1 MGNTKTEN
9 VVKKKKNTK
18 KKNGSIFGVL
28 SFLFKIM
35 NGKDK
40 LSFFALVLAN
50 AINGFFK
57 LLPTQI
63 TAMLVSLIAG
73 QDAYVFG
80 IFVSK
85 TSDILLVILLGAIS
99 VLVPYIFSQVLGY
112 WKNRFALRI
121 LLKTKSVAYGWAT
134 TPRKNLNLG
143 MTIGDAT
150 YRINDS
156 IVDIEFVLNT
166 LFDTIVPQVCMAV
179 LSFVFV
185 CFMEIWASPVL
196 IAGMLLSYL
205 TYFVRSKVEIPV
217 INVMERNSARIT
229 NFMVNTLGNLTQIN
243 LSQSQTIESEN
254 LKKRTDD
261 FMDSSKKRF
270 RVWEW
275 YWIANT
281 FINVI
286 CTFGI
291 MAICALRVRSGEIL
305 ASDIVI
311 INNYVA
317 NVFNPI
323 QNCGWFLNSSTQLMT
338 KINRLLELKPTPK
351 SSIDTSKDN
360 YSKPIEKITLKDV
373 TVLNDDDT
381 RIENINYSLNR
392 GELTVVTGESGGGKT
407 TSLRALLGIAE
418 RESGDIIINDE
429 YKAKSMYS
437 FIDRFSVV
445 MQSPYIFNRDVK
457 DNVYYPNVE
466 PTQRSKETIKG
477 LNMGRIINKKFDEDS
492 EQEMQ
497 YKLSGG
503 EKKRICVLRGLIQ
516 EKEVY
521 VFDEPTNELDAEN
534 TRKVLDYINE
544 LKTHSIV
551 MVVTHDKRMIDKA
564 DKVVVINNNKIS
576 SLKAD

>member
-1 MGNTKTEN
+1 MGNTK
-9 VVKKKKNTK
+9 VKKVNK

-28 SFLFKIM
+28 SFLYKIM
-35 NGKDK
+35 DRKDK
-40 LSFFALVLAN
+40 LNFYLLILAN
-50 AINGFFK
+50 AVNGFFK

-85 TSDILLVILLGAIS
+85 TSNILMVILFGAIS
-99 VLVPYIFSQVLGY
+99 VLVPYILSQVLGY
-112 WKNRFALRI
+112 WKNKFALSI

-166 LFDTIVPQVCMAV
+166 LFDTIIPQVCMAV
-179 LSFVFV
+179 MSFVFV
-185 CFMEIWASPVL
+185 CFMEIWAVPVL
-196 IAGMLLSYL
+196 VGGMLLSYL
-205 TYFVRSKVEIPV
+205 SYFVRSKVEIPV
-217 INVMERNSARIT
+217 INVMEKNSARIT

-243 LSQSQTIESEN
+243 LSQSQTMESEN

-261 FMDSSKKRF
+261 YMESSKKRF
-270 RVWEW
+270 HVWEW
-275 YWIANT
+275 YWIVNT
-281 FINVI
+281 IINVG

-291 MAICALRVRSGEIL
+291 MAICAMRVRSGEIL

-338 KINRLLELKPTPK
+338 KINRLLELKPTTK
-351 SSIDTSKDN
+351 NSIDTSKDK
-360 YSKPIEKITLKDV
+360 YDKPIEKITLKNV

-381 RIENINYSLNR
+381 LIENINYTLSR

-466 PTQRSKETIKG
+466 PTQRSRETIKG
-477 LNMGRIINKKFDEDS
+477 LNMGKIINKKFDEDS

-503 EKKRICVLRGLIQ
+503 EKKRVCVLRGLIQ
-516 EKEVY
+516 DKEVY

-544 LKTHSIV
+544 LKTHAIV

-564 DKVVVINNNKIS
+564 DKVVTINNNKVTQ
-576 SLKAD
+576 LKAD

>member
-1 MGNTKTEN
+1 MGNTKS
-9 VVKKKKNTK
+9 KKVNK

-28 SFLFKIM
+28 SFLYKIM
-35 NGKDK
+35 DRKDK
-40 LSFFALVLAN
+40 LNFYLLILAN
-50 AINGFFK
+50 AVNGFFK

-85 TSDILLVILLGAIS
+85 TSNILMVILFGALS
-99 VLVPYIFSQVLGY
+99 VLVPYILSQVLGY
-112 WKNRFALRI
+112 WKNKFALSI

-166 LFDTIVPQVCMAV
+166 LFDTIIPQVCMAV
-179 LSFVFV
+179 MSFVFV
-185 CFMEIWASPVL
+185 CFMEIWAVPVL
-196 IAGMLLSYL
+196 VGGMLLSYL
-205 TYFVRSKVEIPV
+205 SYYVRSKVEIPV

-243 LSQSQTIESEN
+243 LSQSQTMESEN

-261 FMDSSKKRF
+261 YMDSSKKRF

-281 FINVI
+281 LINVG

-291 MAICALRVRSGEIL
+291 MAICAMRVRSGEIL

-360 YSKPIEKITLKDV
+360 YNKPIEKITLKNV

-381 RIENINYSLNR
+381 LIENINYSLKR

-503 EKKRICVLRGLIQ
+503 EKKRVCVLRGLIQ

-544 LKTHSIV
+544 LKTHAIV

-564 DKVVVINNNKIS
+564 DKVVTINNNKVTQ
-576 SLKAD
+576 LKAD

>member
-1 MGNTKTEN
+1 MGKVKVEN
-9 VVKKKKNTK
+9 VKHIDNKKDKNK
-18 KKNGSIFGVL
+18 SIIGVIG
-28 SFLFKIM
+28 FLWKIM
-35 NGKDK
+35 NRKERM
-40 LSFFALVLAN
+40 LFILQIFAY
-50 AINGFFK
+50 AINGFFR

-63 TAMLVSLIAG
+63 TAMLISLIAG
-73 QDAYVFG
+73 QDCFVFG
-80 IFVSK
+80 LFISKTANIFV
-85 TSDILLVILLGAIS
+85 VIGLSALC
-99 VLVPYIFSQVLGY
+99 VLVPYLSNEILGY
-112 WKNRFALRI
+112 FKNKFALSI
-121 LLKTKSVAYGWAT
+121 LLKVKRIGYDWAT

-156 IVDIEFVLNT
+156 IVDIDFILNT
-166 LFDTIVPQVCMAV
+166 FFDTIVPQVCMAIM
-179 LSFVFV
+179 SFTFV
-185 CFMEIWASPVL
+185 CFMELWSMPVL
-196 IAGMLLSYL
+196 VLGMLLSL
-205 TYFVRSKVEIPV
+205 LAFIVRSKIEIPI
-217 INVMERNSARIT
+217 INKMEKRSARIT

-243 LSQSQTIESEN
+243 LSQSQTMESEN

-261 FMDSSKKRF
+261 YLNTASKRF
-270 RVWEW
+270 NIFKY
-275 YWIANT
+275 YWIV
-281 FINVI
+281 NVLI
-286 CTFGI
+286 TVLCTYGI
-291 MAICALRVRSGEIL
+291 MAICAMRVRSGEIL

-338 KINRLLELKPTPK
+338 KINRLKELMPNHKN
-351 SSIDTSKDN
+351 SIDISKDN
-360 YSKPIEKITLKDV
+360 YQKPIEKITLKNV
-373 TVLNDDDT
+373 TVINDDDT
-381 RIENINYSLNR
+381 IIENINYTLKR

-418 RESGDIIINDE
+418 RQSGDIIINDE

-445 MQSPYIFNRDVK
+445 MQSPFIFNRDVK

-466 PTQRSKETIKG
+466 VTPRSKEIIKG
-477 LNMGRIINKKFDEDS
+477 LNMGKVINKKFDEDS

-534 TRKVLDYINE
+534 TNRVLDYINM
-544 LKTHSIV
+544 LKENAIV

-564 DKVVVINNNKIS
+564 DKVITVNNNKIV
-576 SLKAD
+576 KY

>member
-1 MGNTKTEN
+1 MENTKVKN
-9 VVKKKKNTK
+9 VAKKKEKNS
-18 KKNGSIFGVL
+18 SIFGVIA
-28 SFLFKIM
+28 FLFGIM
-35 NGKDK
+35 DTKERINFI
-40 LSFFALVLAN
+40 LMTFAN
-50 AINGFFK
+50 AVNGFFK

-73 QDAYVFG
+73 QDSYIFG

-85 TSDILLVILLGAIS
+85 NSNILVVIGLGALS
-99 VLVPYIFSQVLGY
+99 VLIPYLFNQVLGY
-112 WKNRFALRI
+112 LKNKFSLSI
-121 LLKTKSVAYGWAT
+121 LLKTKRVAYDWAT

-156 IVDIEFVLNT
+156 IVDIDFVLNSY
-166 LFDTIVPQVCMAV
+166 FDTIVPQICMAI
-179 LSFVFV
+179 LSFIFV
-185 CFMEIWASPVL
+185 CFMELWAIPVL
-196 IAGMLLSYL
+196 ILGMMLSAL
-205 TYFVRSKVEIPV
+205 AFVVRSKVEIPV
-217 INVMERNSARIT
+217 INTTEKHNARIT
-229 NFMVNTLGNLTQIN
+229 NFLVNSLGNLTQIN
-243 LSQSQTIESEN
+243 LSQSQKYESEN

-261 FMDSSKKRF
+261 YLDSSKKRF
-270 RVWEW
+270 KIWEY
-275 YWIANT
+275 YWIVNT
-281 FINVI
+281 VINVA
-286 CTFGI
+286 CTYGI
-291 MAICALRVRSGEIL
+291 MALCAVRVRSGQIL

-338 KINRLLELKPTPK
+338 KIKRLLELKPTAK
-351 SSIDTSKDN
+351 NSIDTSKDN
-360 YSKPIEKITLKDV
+360 YSKPIESITLKDV
-373 TVLNDDDT
+373 TVVNDNDT
-381 RIENINYSLNR
+381 VIKDINYTLNK

-418 RESGDIIINDE
+418 RQSGDIIINNE
-429 YKAKSMYS
+429 YKVKSMYS

-466 PTQRSKETIKG
+466 PTQKSKETIKG
-477 LNMGRIINKKFDEDS
+477 LNMGRVINKKFDEDS

-516 EKEVY
+516 DKQVY

-534 TRKVLDYINE
+534 TNKVLDYINE
-544 LKTHSIV
+544 LKENAIV

-564 DKVVVINNNKIS
+564 DKVIQINNACTKVMS
-576 SLKAD
+576 

>member
-1 MGNTKTEN
+1 MENTKVKN
-9 VVKKKKNTK
+9 VAKKKEKNS
-18 KKNGSIFGVL
+18 SIFGVIA
-28 SFLFKIM
+28 FLFGIM
-35 NGKDK
+35 DTKERINFI
-40 LSFFALVLAN
+40 LMTFAN
-50 AINGFFK
+50 AVNGFFK

-73 QDAYVFG
+73 QDSYIFG

-85 TSDILLVILLGAIS
+85 NSNILVVIGLGALS
-99 VLVPYIFSQVLGY
+99 VLIPYLFNQVLGY
-112 WKNRFALRI
+112 LKNKFSLSI
-121 LLKTKSVAYGWAT
+121 LLKTKRVAYDWAT

-156 IVDIEFVLNT
+156 IVDIDFVLNSY
-166 LFDTIVPQVCMAV
+166 FDTIVPQICMAI
-179 LSFVFV
+179 LSFIFV
-185 CFMEIWASPVL
+185 CFMELWAIPVL
-196 IAGMLLSYL
+196 ILGMILSA
-205 TYFVRSKVEIPV
+205 FAFVVRSKVEIPV
-217 INVMERNSARIT
+217 INTTEKHNARIT
-229 NFMVNTLGNLTQIN
+229 NFLVNSLGNLTQIN
-243 LSQSQTIESEN
+243 LSQSQKYESEN

-261 FMDSSKKRF
+261 YLDSSKKRF
-270 RVWEW
+270 KIWEC
-275 YWIANT
+275 YWIVNT
-281 FINVI
+281 VINVA
-286 CTFGI
+286 CTYGI
-291 MAICALRVRSGEIL
+291 MALCAVRVRSGQIL

-338 KINRLLELKPTPK
+338 KIKRLLELKPTAK
-351 SSIDTSKDN
+351 NSIDTSKDN
-360 YSKPIEKITLKDV
+360 YSKPIESITLKDV
-373 TVLNDDDT
+373 TVVNDNDT
-381 RIENINYSLNR
+381 VIKDINYTLNK

-418 RESGDIIINDE
+418 RQSGDIIINNE
-429 YKAKSMYS
+429 YKVKSMYS

-466 PTQRSKETIKG
+466 PTQKSKETIKG
-477 LNMGRIINKKFDEDS
+477 LNMGRVINKKFDEDS

-516 EKEVY
+516 DKQVY

-534 TRKVLDYINE
+534 TNKVLDYINE
-544 LKTHSIV
+544 LKENAIV

-564 DKVVVINNNKIS
+564 DKVIQINNACTKVMS
-576 SLKAD
+576 

>member
-1 MGNTKTEN
+1 MGNTKT
-9 VVKKKKNTK
+9 KKANK

-28 SFLFKIM
+28 SFLYKIM
-35 NGKDK
+35 DRKDK
-40 LSFFALVLAN
+40 LNFYLLILAN
-50 AINGFFK
+50 AVNGFFK

-85 TSDILLVILLGAIS
+85 TSNILMVILFGALS
-99 VLVPYIFSQVLGY
+99 VLVPYILSQVLGY
-112 WKNRFALRI
+112 WKNKFALSI

-166 LFDTIVPQVCMAV
+166 LFDTIIPQVCMAV
-179 LSFVFV
+179 MSFVFV
-185 CFMEIWASPVL
+185 CFMEIWAVPVL
-196 IAGMLLSYL
+196 VGGMLLSYL
-205 TYFVRSKVEIPV
+205 SYYVRSKVEIPV

-243 LSQSQTIESEN
+243 LSQSQTMESEN

-261 FMDSSKKRF
+261 YMDSSKKRF

-281 FINVI
+281 LINVG

-291 MAICALRVRSGEIL
+291 MAICAMRVRSGEIL

-338 KINRLLELKPTPK
+338 KINRLLELKPTTK

-360 YSKPIEKITLKDV
+360 YNKPIEKITLKNV

-381 RIENINYSLNR
+381 LIENINYSLKR

-503 EKKRICVLRGLIQ
+503 EKKRVCVLRGLIQ

-544 LKTHSIV
+544 LKTHAIV

-564 DKVVVINNNKIS
+564 DKVVTINNNKVTQ
-576 SLKAD
+576 LKAD

>member
-1 MGNTKTEN
+1 MGNTK
-9 VVKKKKNTK
+9 VKKVNK

-28 SFLFKIM
+28 SFLYKIM
-35 NGKDK
+35 DGKDK
-40 LSFFALVLAN
+40 LNFYLLILAN
-50 AINGFFK
+50 AVNGFFK
-57 LLPTQI
+57 LIPTQI

-85 TSDILLVILLGAIS
+85 TSNILLVILIGALS
-99 VLVPYIFSQVLGY
+99 VLVPYILSQVLGY
-112 WKNRFALRI
+112 WKNKFALGI

-166 LFDTIVPQVCMAV
+166 LFDTIIPQVCMAV

-185 CFMEIWASPVL
+185 CFMEIWAVPVL
-196 IAGMLLSYL
+196 ICGMLLSYL
-205 TYFVRSKVEIPV
+205 SYFVRSKVEIPV
-217 INVMERNSARIT
+217 INVMEKNSARIT

-243 LSQSQTIESEN
+243 LSQSQTMEGVN

-261 FMDSSKKRF
+261 YMDSSKKRF

-275 YWIANT
+275 YWIVNT
-281 FINVI
+281 IINVA

-291 MAICALRVRSGEIL
+291 MAICAMRVRSGEIL

-311 INNYVA
+311 INNYVS

-338 KINRLLELKPTPK
+338 KINRLLELKPTSK

-360 YSKPIEKITLKDV
+360 YNKPIEKITLKNV

-381 RIENINYSLNR
+381 LIENINYSLKR

-503 EKKRICVLRGLIQ
+503 EKKRVCVLRGLIQ

-544 LKTHSIV
+544 LKTHAIV

-564 DKVVVINNNKIS
+564 DKVVTINNNKVTQ
-576 SLKAD
+576 LKAD

>member
-1 MGNTKTEN
+1 MGNTK
-9 VVKKKKNTK
+9 VKKVNK

-28 SFLFKIM
+28 SFLYKIM
-35 NGKDK
+35 DGKDK
-40 LSFFALVLAN
+40 LNFYLLILAN
-50 AINGFFK
+50 AVNGFFK

-85 TSDILLVILLGAIS
+85 TSNILLVILFGALS
-99 VLVPYIFSQVLGY
+99 VLVPYILSQVFGY
-112 WKNRFALRI
+112 WKNKFALGI

-166 LFDTIVPQVCMAV
+166 LFDTIIPQVCMAV

-185 CFMEIWASPVL
+185 CFMEIWAVPVL
-196 IAGMLLSYL
+196 ICGMLLSYL
-205 TYFVRSKVEIPV
+205 SYFVRSKVEIPV
-217 INVMERNSARIT
+217 INVMEKNSARIT

-243 LSQSQTIESEN
+243 ISQSQTMEGEN

-261 FMDSSKKRF
+261 YMDSSKKRF

-275 YWIANT
+275 YWIVNT
-281 FINVI
+281 IINVA

-291 MAICALRVRSGEIL
+291 MAICAMRVRSGEIL

-338 KINRLLELKPTPK
+338 KINRLLELKPTSK

-360 YSKPIEKITLKDV
+360 YNKPIEKITLKNV

-381 RIENINYSLNR
+381 LIENINYSLKR

-429 YKAKSMYS
+429 YKVKSMYS

-503 EKKRICVLRGLIQ
+503 EKKRVCVLRGLIQ

-544 LKTHSIV
+544 LKTHAIV

-564 DKVVVINNNKIS
+564 DKVVTINNNKVTQ
-576 SLKAD
+576 LKAD

>member
-1 MGNTKTEN
+1 MKNIEVKKSEEK
-9 VVKKKKNTK
+9 VKKKV
-18 KKNGSIFGVL
+18 KNGSIFGVI
-28 SFLFKIM
+28 SFLYKIM
-35 NGKDK
+35 DGRERA
-40 LSFFALVLAN
+40 SFLLLIFAN
-50 AINGFFK
+50 AVNGFFK

-63 TAMLVSLIAG
+63 TAMLVALIAG
-73 QDAYVFG
+73 QNAYVFG

-85 TSDILLVILLGAIS
+85 TSNILLVILIGAIS
-99 VLVPYIFSQVLGY
+99 VIIPYIFNQILGY
-112 WKNRFALRI
+112 WKNQFSLKI
-121 LLKTKSVAYGWAT
+121 LLKTKRVAYSWAT

-166 LFDTIVPQVCMAV
+166 LFDTIIPQVCMAA
-179 LSFVFV
+179 LSFAFV
-185 CFMEIWASPVL
+185 CFMELWAIPVL
-196 IAGMLLSYL
+196 VAGMLLSYL
-205 TYFVRSKVEIPV
+205 SYFVRSKVEIPV

-243 LSQSQTIESEN
+243 LSQSQNIESEN

-261 FMDSSKKRF
+261 FRYSAKKRF
-270 RVWEW
+270 RIWEY
-275 YWIANT
+275 YWIVNT
-281 FINVI
+281 FINVL
-286 CTFGI
+286 CTYGI
-291 MAICALRVRSGEIL
+291 MAICAMRVRSGEIL

-323 QNCGWFLNSSTQLMT
+323 QNCGWFLNASTQLMT
-338 KINRLLELKPTPK
+338 KINRLKQLKPTTK
-351 SSIDTSKDN
+351 SAIDITNDN
-360 YSKPIEKITLKDV
+360 YNKPIKKITLANV
-373 TVLNDDDT
+373 TVRNDDDT
-381 RIENINYSLNR
+381 LIENINYTLNR

-418 RESGDIIINDE
+418 RQSGDIIINDE

-466 PTQRSKETIKG
+466 PTSRSRETIKG
-477 LNMGRIINKKFDEDS
+477 LNMGTIINKKFDEDS

-516 EKEVY
+516 DKEVY

-534 TRKVLDYINE
+534 TKKVLDYINE
-544 LKTHSIV
+544 LKTHAIV

-564 DKVVVINNNKIS
+564 DKVVAINNNKVTN
-576 SLKAD
+576 LAN